1 VRERALREPD
11 RIEGSEQGGSSGDR
25 DLPGDPMGQPVDR
38 QQRDSGDDQL
48 SQPGGERGEARE
60 LPPQGEIERGQRRM
74 RIRERAEWNQC
85 AGAEEVVGG
94 GDVIAGLVPVVGQV
108 QQGEV
113 REIEC
118 DEDQRKDQPQRKGLI
133 YLLFG
138 VLPRGKS
145 EEGEDCCLRGVCLV
159 ERTLR
164 GRARNGLE
172 RDAAEGLLILRQVLA
187 EYVEERLGLLGTEID
202 PLKATDG
209 DLVGRV
215 LMCGA
220 EGEEEIPDAGAYLHA
235 VRVAF
240 AVVGGFADVDPGLIV
255 GLMDI
260 CHACARLLPQS
271 DFKRFACVEGD
282 GLRVWALNPFQ
293 YRGWKRIRVVR
304 AWADQ
309 GPRIFQNI
317 KINQK

>member
-1 VRERALREPD
+1 MRERALREPD
-11 RIEGSEQGGSSGDR
+11 RIEGSEQRGCRGDR
-25 DLPGDPMGQPVDR
+25 DLPGDPMSQTVDR
-38 QQRDSGDDQL
+38 QQRDRSDDQL
-48 SQPGGERGEARE
+48 GQPGGERGEAGE
-60 LPPQGEIERGQRRM
+60 LPPQGEVERWQRRM

-118 DEDQRKDQPQRKGLI
+118 DEDQRKDQPERKGLV
-133 YLLFG
+133 YLLILLIG

-187 EYVEERLGLLGTEID
+187 EHVEERLGLLGTEVD

-235 VRVAF
+235 VGVAF

-260 CHACARLLPQS
+260 CHAYARCCLKS
-271 DFKRFACVEGD
+271 DFKRFAGVEGD
-282 GLRVWALNPFQ
+282 GLCA
-293 YRGWKRIRVVR
+293 
-304 AWADQ
+304 
-309 GPRIFQNI
+309 
-317 KINQK
+317 